1 MQWQADGALRDVAV
15 VQGLMRSEQGESIP
29 VDLLAVDA
37 AYPAVVCPDDLR
49 RAAHQAWQ
57 FGEVLL
63 VESDDARVALA
74 VPGTAFDVELV
85 CEVIRRLAKSVG
97 APADHY
103 SVLISL

>member
-1 MQWQADGALRDVAV
+1 MRWQAEGPLHEVALVRGAMRAESEVAY
-15 VQGLMRSEQGESIP
+15 P

-37 AYPAVVCPDDLR
+37 AYPTVVCPDRLR

-63 VESDDARVALA
+63 VRSDDERVALA
-74 VPGTAFDVELV
+74 VPGTAFDVDLV

-97 APADHY
+97 APAGHY